1 MSTLGVNLAMSET
14 VINIQ
19 NIIQEYIVQE
29 LMYEQPETNLTVDTP
44 LIEAEILDSMAIFR
58 LISFIEERF
67 EFTLNHEDVV
77 LESFETIAA
86 IATLV
91 ESHLA

>member
-1 MSTLGVNLAMSET
+1 MSET
-14 VINIQ
+14 LINIQ
-19 NIIQEYIVQE
+19 TIIQEYIIQE
-29 LMYEQPETNLTVDTP
+29 LMYEQAETGITIETP

-67 EFTLNHEDVV
+67 KFTLNHEDIV
-77 LESFETIAA
+77 LESFETISA
-86 IATLV
+86 IAKLV